1 MIVNEHINK
10 ILAKAKEIKEAFVF
24 KEKEADAI
32 TIEEIASA
40 IEHTEL
46 KPIATTDDIK
56 KLCEEAKDYHFRSVC
71 IHPSY
76 IPTARDF
83 LGDSPVKIVTVI
95 GFPLGANTAI
105 IKSKETENAIAI
117 GVDEIDMVINQG
129 RLKSE
134 SYENVFFE
142 IHKVVKTAGNIP
154 VKVIIEACNLTME
167 EKIIACLIAEEAG
180 AKFVKTSTGFGKHG
194 ATLEDVSLM
203 RYCVSNNIKVKA
215 AGGIRDI
222 LTAKKMIANGADL
235 LGTSSGV
242 KILEGKTVNGTY

>member
-1 MIVNEHINK
+1 MIVNEHIDK
-10 ILAKAKEIKEAFVF
+10 ILAKAKAIKQDYIYE
-24 KEKEADAI
+24 EQE
-32 TIEEIASA
+32 TEEITNEEISST
-40 IEHTEL
+40 IEHTDL
-46 KPIATTDDIK
+46 KPTSTSDDIK
-56 KLCEEAKDYHFRSVC
+56 KLCEEAIKFNFRSVC

-76 IPTARDF
+76 IPIARDF

-95 GFPLGANTAI
+95 GFPLGANTSL
-105 IKSKETENAIAI
+105 IKSKETENAISI
-117 GVDEIDMVINQG
+117 GADEVDMVINQG

-154 VKVIIEACNLTME
+154 VKVIIEACNLTTE
-167 EKIIACLIAEEAG
+167 EKIIACLISEEAG

-215 AGGIRDI
+215 AGGIRD
-222 LTAKKMIANGADL
+222 LQTAKKMIANGADL

-242 KILEGKTVNGTY
+242 KILQGQNVNGSY